1 MVATQGFLNF
11 TVTACIKQQQK
22 MSSIHKLKR
31 SENGK

>member
-11 TVTACIKQQQK
+11 TVTACIKLQK

-31 SENGK
+31 SEDGK